1 MCCLRSLRQ
10 LEQVLVWHAHK
21 VCLSE
26 VCTLIFIWQVFSPAN
41 VIFAGIGVLLQ
52 VCSLQLGVDHSKTY
66 IYQATMDVRAS
77 QDTLVDTFER
87 IELFFRRLEM
97 YTEVPPTTGMMD
109 VIVRIMVG
117 VLSVL
122 GIATEEIKQGRMS
135 E

>member
-10 LEQVLVWHAHK
+10 LEQVLVWYAYK

-97 YTEVPPTTGMMD
+97 YTEVPPTAGMMD
-109 VIVRIMVG
+109 VIVRIMVE

>member
-1 MCCLRSLRQ
+1 MCSLRSLRQ
-10 LEQVLVWHAHK
+10 LEQVLVWYAHK

-97 YTEVPPTTGMMD
+97 YTEVPPTAGMMD
-109 VIVRIMVG
+109 VIVRIMVE